1 MALQSAF
8 KERFED
14 MEFTRNQRLSLL
26 QAEKDLQKNKSQLL
40 SAKHSN
46 ISLLEQRCLIMDR
59 QFASDNFRVSS
70 LKSEIELL
78 DRRYERLSRQLSH
91 LFRELNV
98 EVEEL
103 EELVKER
110 EKFCAVKSAEMNE
123 FTDRTEKFA
132 SDLRIK
138 VDELKHRRDELK
150 LFCSDAQNH
159 DIQAA
164 EKRKSELLALKEKI
178 ASTLET
184 NKREQ
189 SELQKQLQSLR

>member
-78 DRRYERLSRQLSH
+78 DRRYERLSRQL
-91 LFRELNV
+91 RELNV